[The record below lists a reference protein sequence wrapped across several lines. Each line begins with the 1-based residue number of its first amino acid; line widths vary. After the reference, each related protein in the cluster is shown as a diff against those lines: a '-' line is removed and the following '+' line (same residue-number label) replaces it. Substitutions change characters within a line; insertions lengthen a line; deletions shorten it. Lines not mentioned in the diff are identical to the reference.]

1 MTIVLR
7 TSKLN
12 MPCFE
17 ILPKEFIFAN
27 ALMES
32 MPLTLQTVSCYHFLL
47 IFYPFLWFFVFAYP
61 IILFYGFD
69 FQNLGVFIALIKYLN
84 KKIILGVAEN
94 YLGKRF
100 DRLDKFYKF
109 HSSYVMKQ
117 GENLNMLEA
126 SLVNFNEV

>member
-12 MPCFE
+12 MPCFK
-17 ILPKEFIFAN
+17 ILTKVLIFAN

-32 MPLTLQTVSCYHFLL
+32 MPLTLQTVSCYYFLL

-61 IILFYGFD
+61 IILYGFH

-84 KKIILGVAEN
+84 KKILLGVAEN
-94 YLGKRF
+94 YLGSQF

-109 HSSYVMKQ
+109 HSRYVMKQ
-117 GENLNMLEA
+117 GENLNLLEA